1 MHPLLTLAV
10 YCALIA
16 ASSLFGGWLPLLIR
30 MTHLR
35 TQLLMSFVAG
45 LMLGVSFFVLLP
57 HAVGELDSV
66 DVAVRWLMI
75 GFVAMFILIRAFHF
89 HQHEPFPLDS
99 PELVTAHADRAC
111 SHEDHHRPQLPQTA
125 FNWLGLA
132 FGLSVH
138 TLIDGV
144 AMAANVMADAA
155 EGSTGPLLGVGTFL
169 AVVLHKPLDALSITA
184 LMTAGGWSL
193 SARRWVNLGFSIMCP
208 LGALC
213 FFAGLE
219 GLAADQH
226 LVLGG
231 VLAFAAGVFLCISL
245 ADLMPELELHSH
257 NRVWL
262 SASLLLGIVLAFGL
276 HGLEPTEAHTHAPH
290 AESSH

>member
-1 MHPLLTLAV
+1 MHPLLTLVV
-10 YCALIA
+10 YCALIV
-16 ASSLFGGWLPLLIR
+16 ASSLFGGWLPLLVR

-57 HAVGELDSV
+57 HAVGELQSI

-99 PELVTAHADRAC
+99 PALTESIVDHTC
-111 SHEDHHRPQLPQTA
+111 SHEDHQHPHLPQTT

-144 AMAANVMADAA
+144 ALAANVMADAA
-155 EGSTGPLLGVGTFL
+155 EGAAGALLGVGTFL

-193 SARRWVNLGFSIMCP
+193 SARRWVNLGFSMMCP

-257 NRVWL
+257 NRFWL
-262 SASLLLGIVLAFGL
+262 SAALLLGIVLAFGL
-276 HGLEPTEAHTHAPH
+276 HGLEPAASHSHEHHVH
-290 AESSH
+290 SSD